1 MKTYFLS
8 LLLVGVF
15 LTGCT
20 QKVTIQ
26 SLAPAKV
33 DRATTTKKIAVMP
46 FDNDKTGLSSKIEV
60 AMTKKIIN
68 GKSYFTIISR
78 TNTSKI
84 LEEQR
89 LQYSGLI
96 NESTAVELGDL
107 IGVEAMITGNINDA
121 SALYTYYREKR
132 SKCIDKKCKETR
144 QYSVH
149 CTKGSY
155 FISAQIKMIDVQKGD
170 IIYANTLNQSSEH
183 RHCSDKSGGLPSKSQ
198 ELNILSDYLSESF
211 VSQLSP
217 NIITFNVE
225 LLEDPDIDYTD
236 EQEDLLENGL
246 KYIEIGRYKKAEE
259 LFSKLLTSSN
269 DKSYV
274 AAYNL
279 GVIKEIQSK
288 YDHAQQLYLLADSL
302 KLEPLQPIDKAV
314 VRIRLVINNKKT
326 VEKQINR

>member
-8 LLLVGVF
+8 LFLVGLF

-20 QKVTIQ
+20 QRVTIQ
-26 SLAPAKV
+26 SIAPAKV
-33 DRATTTKKIAVMP
+33 DRATMTKKIAVIS

-60 AMTKKIIN
+60 AMSNKIIN
-68 GKSYFTIISR
+68 GKPYFTIISR
-78 TNTSKI
+78 KNTSKI

-89 LQYSGLI
+89 LQYSGLV
-96 NESTAVELGDL
+96 NESTAVELGNL
-107 IGVEAMITGNINDA
+107 IGVEAMITGNINNA
-121 SALYTYYREKR
+121 SSSYSYFRKKR
-132 SKCIDKKCKETR
+132 TKCIDKKCKKTR
-144 QYSVH
+144 QYSVR

-170 IIYANTLNQSSEH
+170 IIYADTLSQSSEH
-183 RHCSDKSGGLPSKSQ
+183 HHCSDESGGLPSKSQ
-198 ELNILSDYLSESF
+198 ELNRLSDYLSESF
-211 VSQLSP
+211 ISELSP
-217 NIITFNVE
+217 NIVTFNVE

-236 EQEDLLENGL
+236 DQEDLLENGL

-279 GVIKEIQSK
+279 GVIKEILSQ

-302 KLEPLQPIDKAV
+302 KLEPIQPIDKAV
-314 VRIRLVINNKKT
+314 VRIRLVINNKKA